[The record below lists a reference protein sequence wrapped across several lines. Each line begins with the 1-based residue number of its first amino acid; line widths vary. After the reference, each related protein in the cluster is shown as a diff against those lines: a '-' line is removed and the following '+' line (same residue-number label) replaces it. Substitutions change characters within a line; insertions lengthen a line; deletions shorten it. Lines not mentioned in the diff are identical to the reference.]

1 MKRLLSLLLCASVFF
16 VFGCDTTPDP
26 VLSVSPES
34 LSFTADGGSQ
44 TVQVKANNPWTAS
57 ASGSGISVNPS
68 SGDGDATVT
77 VTAAA
82 ASSTNPVTGSVNFR
96 SEGLSASVSIIQ
108 EERKVIQVGE
118 VMTIPAEGG
127 SFAVDIQYNTDKA
140 DIDVEIEASAKSW
153 IEFVAV
159 RALQSGK
166 LEFRF
171 AENGSTDPRQGTV
184 TVKDKNGKV
193 SPITLTFVQEEKKV
207 IAVGDVMT
215 IPAEGGTFAVDVQY
229 NTDVV
234 VEVESAAQSW
244 IHFVAVRALTSGK
257 LEFSFD
263 ANPNPDVRSG
273 KVTVQDK
280 NGKVSPITLT
290 FVQAEKKV
298 IAVGDVMEIPAEG
311 GTFSVDVQYN
321 TDVVVEIESAAQSWI
336 HFVAVRALTSG
347 KLEFSF
353 DANPN
358 PDVRTGKVIVKDKNG
373 KVAPTTLTFTQ
384 AEKKVIAVGDVME
397 IPAEGGTFA
406 VDVQYNTD
414 VVVEIESAA
423 QSWIH
428 FVAVRAL
435 TSGKLEFSFDANPN
449 PDVRTGKVT
458 VKDKNGKVSPI
469 TLTFVQEEKKIIAV
483 GDVMEI
489 PAEGGTCA
497 VDVQYNTDVVVEI
510 ESAAQS
516 WIHFVAVRAL
526 TSGKLEFSFDANP
539 NPDVRTGK
547 VTVKDKNGKVKPI
560 ILTFVQEEKKVIAVG
575 EVMQIPAEGGT
586 FEVDVQYNTD
596 VVVEIES
603 AAQSWIHFVAVRA
616 LTSGKLEF
624 SFDANPNPDVRSG
637 KVTVKDRNGKVAPTT
652 LTFTQADKK
661 VIAVGE
667 VMEIPAEGGTF
678 AVDVQYNTAVDVEIE
693 ASAKSWIHFVAVRAL
708 TSGQLE
714 FTFDVN
720 PDPDVRTGKVTVKD
734 KNGKVSPVTLTF
746 VQAAKTVILVGEVK
760 EVPEEGGIIE
770 VDIQYNTDYDVI
782 VENDGYSWINYVKT
796 RSLTNGKLQFQIAP
810 NDCEDIRTGTVTI
823 RAKKGIMEEPVN
835 LHFRQASKMRRLL
848 TEFYYA
854 MDGPNWTEQ
863 GNWCTDVSYRYWWG
877 VMCEGG
883 WDKGV
888 TGLQITN
895 MGLKGEI
902 PAVIGEFTDL
912 DYLFILS
919 EPGIVGGLPESIGKL
934 SNLETLIIQRTSM
947 THLPDVF
954 GNLKKLKK
962 VTIRGNEQM
971 TGPLPESLGSSEKLE
986 VLSLNINSFTGSIP
1000 ASWAKVIG
1008 TVDVSRNCLSGKISH
1023 LVNNREKFR
1032 AFLNN
1037 NSLYQKDGYGFD
1049 ISDIDIP
1056 GFYEWIDDPVAGP
1069 DGSLFTFDDVIT
1081 KSKYTVYV
1089 IWASWCP
1096 FSRTLMPALKDYYE
1110 TYRQDGLEVIAT
1122 SQVGGV
1128 DENGAGHMM
1137 DDRDGYFKEVTD
1149 KGYDKFYSFYWPDY
1163 GTSYLNSTP
1172 NAEVYDHNGNIV
1184 FSSFNSYPDPVRNRF
1199 GKIASTQLIPFLEGL
1214 FGPATPPDPYES
1226 QDYSQDGQVLTLQ
1239 KATVGKGINI
1249 VFMGDAY
1256 TDKDMGSGGVYE
1268 TAMKQAMEQ
1277 FFAVEPY
1284 KTFRNRFNVYAVKVV
1299 SKNGRI
1305 GSGYTTALGTYFGS
1319 NTYVNGDND
1328 KCYEYALK
1336 VPGINSRED
1345 LLVSV
1350 LVNSNHNAGT
1360 AILYRGDQSAVAR
1373 VPSFGNDPDAFG
1385 STLQHEAGGHGF
1397 AFLADE
1403 YATNNGT
1410 PPQSFINEYNDLY
1423 DKYGWYSNVDFTSD
1437 PAKIRW
1443 SAFLNDS
1450 RYSGQVGIY
1459 EGAALYTNGAWRPTA
1474 NSIMKDNYGGFNAPS
1489 RWAIYKQI
1497 MKRSGEEYSWEKFLE
1512 YDAVNR
1518 STSANAPKKSPQKA
1532 SGRSIEH
1539 GAPPVVMP

>member
-1 MKRLLSLLLCASVFF
+1 MKRLLSLLLCASVFI
-16 VFGCDTTPDP
+16 VFGCDTTPDPTPEPTPDP

-57 ASGSGISVNPS
+57 ASGTGISVNPS

-77 VTAAA
+77 VTATATN
-82 ASSTNPVTGSVNFR
+82 STDPITGAVSFR
-96 SEGLSASVSIIQ
+96 SGGLSASVSITQ
-108 EERKVIQVGE
+108 EEKKVIQVGD

-127 SFAVDIQYNTDKA
+127 SFAVDVQYNT

-171 AENGSTDPRQGTV
+171 AENGSTDPRQGKV

-207 IAVGDVMT
+207 IAVGDVM
-215 IPAEGGTFAVDVQY
+215 D
-229 NTDVV
+229 
-234 VEVESAAQSW
+234 
-244 IHFVAVRALTSGK
+244 
-257 LEFSFD
+257 
-263 ANPNPDVRSG
+263 
-273 KVTVQDK
+273 
-280 NGKVSPITLT
+280 
-290 FVQAEKKV
+290 
-298 IAVGDVMEIPAEG
+298 
-311 GTFSVDVQYN
+311 
-321 TDVVVEIESAAQSWI
+321 
-336 HFVAVRALTSG
+336 
-347 KLEFSF
+347 
-353 DANPN
+353 
-358 PDVRTGKVIVKDKNG
+358 
-373 KVAPTTLTFTQ
+373 
-384 AEKKVIAVGDVME
+384 

-423 QSWIH
+423 QSWIR

-435 TSGKLEFSFDANPN
+435 TSGKLEFRFAENGSTDP
-449 PDVRTGKVT
+449 RQGTVT

-469 TLTFVQEEKKIIAV
+469 TLTFVQSENKIALEESRIKSSLIQI
-483 GDVMEI
+483 
-489 PAEGGTCA
+489 
-497 VDVQYNTDVVVEI
+497 YN
-510 ESAAQS
+510 
-516 WIHFVAVRAL
+516 
-526 TSGKLEFSFDANP
+526 
-539 NPDVRTGK
+539 
-547 VTVKDKNGKVKPI
+547 
-560 ILTFVQEEKKVIAVG
+560 
-575 EVMQIPAEGGT
+575 
-586 FEVDVQYNTD
+586 
-596 VVVEIES
+596 
-603 AAQSWIHFVAVRA
+603 
-616 LTSGKLEF
+616 
-624 SFDANPNPDVRSG
+624 
-637 KVTVKDRNGKVAPTT
+637 
-652 LTFTQADKK
+652 
-661 VIAVGE
+661 
-667 VMEIPAEGGTF
+667 
-678 AVDVQYNTAVDVEIE
+678 
-693 ASAKSWIHFVAVRAL
+693 
-708 TSGQLE
+708 
-714 FTFDVN
+714 
-720 PDPDVRTGKVTVKD
+720 
-734 KNGKVSPVTLTF
+734 
-746 VQAAKTVILVGEVK
+746 
-760 EVPEEGGIIE
+760 
-770 VDIQYNTDYDVI
+770 
-782 VENDGYSWINYVKT
+782 
-796 RSLTNGKLQFQIAP
+796 
-810 NDCEDIRTGTVTI
+810 
-823 RAKKGIMEEPVN
+823 
-835 LHFRQASKMRRLL
+835 
-848 TEFYYA
+848 A
-854 MDGPNWTEQ
+854 MDGPNWNIQ
-863 GNWCTDVSYRYWWG
+863 NKWALNKDLSRWSG
-877 VMCEGG
+877 VV
-883 WDKGV
+883 WNRS
-888 TGLQITN
+888 TGELQLSFKDF
-895 MGLKGEI
+895 GLKGQL
-902 PAVIGEFTDL
+902 PDCFDG
-912 DYLFILS
+912 LS
-919 EPGIVGGLPESIGKL
+919 SCVRFYIENEPGIIGGLPESFGQL
-934 SNLETLIIQRTSM
+934 SNLERLRIDQTSM

-954 GNLKKLKK
+954 GNLKKLQQ
-962 VTIRGNEQM
+962 VFITRNELM
-971 TGPLPESLGSSEKLE
+971 TGQLPESLSSSEKMEFLW
-986 VLSLNINSFTGSIP
+986 VSNNSITGSIP
-1000 ASWAKVIG
+1000 ASWSKVIG
-1008 TVDVSRNCLSGKISH
+1008 CSVDVGGNCLSGKISY
-1023 LVNNREKFR
+1023 LFKNRDEIRSFIKR
-1032 AFLNN
+1032 GNLW
-1037 NSLYQKDGYGFD
+1037 QKDGYGFD

-1056 GFYEWIDDPVAGP
+1056 GYDFWIDDPVAGP
-1069 DGSLFTFDDVIT
+1069 DGSLFTFDDVIS

-1128 DENGAGHMM
+1128 DENGAGHMIA
-1137 DDRDGYFKEVTD
+1137 DRDGYFKEVVE
-1149 KGYDKFYSFYWPDY
+1149 KGYDKFYTFYWPDY
-1163 GTSYLNSTP
+1163 GTSYQSSTP
-1172 NAEVYDHNGNIV
+1172 NAEVYDHNGNII
-1184 FSSFNSYPDPVRNRF
+1184 FSSFRSYPDPVRNRF
-1199 GKIASTQLIPFLEGL
+1199 GKVASYQLIPFLETL

-1239 KATVGKGINI
+1239 KASVGKGINI

-1268 TAMKQAMEQ
+1268 TAMNQAMEQ

-1284 KTFRNRFNVYAVKVV
+1284 KTFRKRFNVYAVKVV

-1319 NTYVNGDND
+1319 GTYVDGNND

-1336 VPGINSRED
+1336 VPGIDSRED

-1497 MKRSGEEYSWEKFLE
+1497 MKRSGETASFEKFLE

-1518 STSANAPKKSPQKA
+1518 TSASSAPRPPLKAAAAPK
-1532 SGRSIEH
+1532 RSIEH
-1539 GAPPVVMP
+1539 GAPPVIMP